1 MMMMTKI
8 LREAGYA
15 WDSHSDDGDDEDID
29 EGRPVMHGTIL
40 VKMMM
45 TKILMKSGRLC
56 MGLSAVTRV
65 ESRKWRH
72 LWICPRPD
80 T

>member
-1 MMMMTKI
+1 MHGTI
-8 LREAGYA
+8 LVQ
-15 WDSHSDDGDDEDID
+15 DDDVEDID
-29 EGRPVMHGTIL
+29 EVRQVMHGTIL
-40 VKMMM
+40 VKMIV